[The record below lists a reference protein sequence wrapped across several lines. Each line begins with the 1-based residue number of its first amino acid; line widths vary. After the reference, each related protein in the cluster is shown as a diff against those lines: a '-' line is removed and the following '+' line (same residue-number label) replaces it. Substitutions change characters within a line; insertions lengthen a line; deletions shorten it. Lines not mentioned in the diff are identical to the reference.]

1 MTNLSQNSNLFTND
15 KLIDLTPKE
24 KLNLILG
31 QDFELI
37 FDSKLKGQF
46 NMDFDFDRVNKF
58 NEYNNSFPNNLLPNN
73 SLPNNKTKSM
83 LRFYGWEPYCLSLGY
98 NQKEENILLD
108 NLKQKKYDL
117 VRRPTGGRAVFHSNE
132 LTYSCV
138 FDLSECT
145 KGFIDLGYLDSTK
158 NYTHRDFYQDIH
170 LILVE
175 LFANI
180 PNIEDKLDFSKKD
193 TNFKSHYKSVSSMSC
208 FTSSAR
214 FEITSQNKKIVGS
227 AQRLFGNILLQH
239 GSILLGREHLE
250 IVDFLNIKLE
260 DKPNFINELEKSSI
274 SLSEIAGRDISFEE
288 ITDVIKSQ
296 LEKVS

>member
-1 MTNLSQNSNLFTND
+1 LTNLSQNSNIFIDN
-15 KLIDLTPKE
+15 KLINLSPKE

-31 QDFELI
+31 EDFELI

-46 NMDFDFDRVNKF
+46 NMDFDFGRVNEFNEFNEFNKF
-58 NEYNNSFPNNLLPNN
+58 NNESKLNS
-73 SLPNNKTKSM
+73 KIQTKSM

-98 NQKEENILLD
+98 NQKEENILVN
-108 NLKQKKYDL
+108 NLALKKYDL

-132 LTYSCV
+132 ITYSCV
-138 FDLSECT
+138 FDLTATTQRLIS
-145 KGFIDLGYLDSTK
+145 IGYLNTTV

-175 LFANI
+175 IFSNI
-180 PNIEDKLDFSKKD
+180 PNIGDKLDFSKKD
-193 TNFKSHYKSVSSMSC
+193 TNFKSHYKSISSMSC

-250 IVDFLNIKLE
+250 IVDFLNIKDE
-260 DKPNFINELEKSSI
+260 EKQNFKNELEKSSI
-274 SLSEIAGRDISFEE
+274 SLSEIADREISFEE
-288 ITDVIKSQ
+288 ITDIVKNQ
-296 LEKVS
+296 LKL

>member
-1 MTNLSQNSNLFTND
+1 MTNLNQINNLFIENR
-15 KLIDLTPKE
+15 LGNLSPKE

-31 QDFELI
+31 DDFELI
-37 FDSKLKGQF
+37 FDVKLKGQF

-58 NEYNNSFPNNLLPNN
+58 NENNNLN
-73 SLPNNKTKSM
+73 SKNKITSM

-98 NQKEENILLD
+98 NQKEENILVNYLQ
-108 NLKQKKYDL
+108 NKKYDL

-138 FDLSECT
+138 FDLSITT
-145 KGFIDLGYLDSTK
+145 KRLIDNGYLDSNV

-170 LILVE
+170 MILVE
-175 LFANI
+175 IFSEI

-193 TNFKSHYKSVSSMSC
+193 TNFKTHYKSISSMSC

-239 GSILLGREHLE
+239 GSILLGKEHLE
-250 IVDFLNIKLE
+250 IVDFLNIKE
-260 DKPNFINELEKSSI
+260 EEKTNFINELENSSI
-274 SLSEIAGRDISFEE
+274 SLSEIAKREISYDE
-288 ITDVIKSQ
+288 VIEVVKSKL
-296 LEKVS
+296 LE